1 MRMVLTRRAMMAAG
15 LASCATPLLAARQAY
30 ELVAEGSTVS
40 FIFTTGGAA
49 QSGTIPVKTTNITV
63 DTRDLS
69 RSSAEVTADVRNVT
83 SSIIFITQ
91 AIKSPELL
99 DAENHPLVRFSST
112 AVRLGARG
120 RISEGA
126 IISGDLTLR
135 GVTQPIALQA
145 TLSRP
150 AGTPPDDLSVLYIKL
165 NGALSRA
172 EYGATGYASL
182 AEDRVEL
189 DIRAEIR
196 ARA

>member
-1 MRMVLTRRAMMAAG
+1 
-15 LASCATPLLAARQAY
+15 
-30 ELVAEGSTVS
+30 
-40 FIFTTGGAA
+40 
-49 QSGTIPVKTTNITV
+49 
-63 DTRDLS
+63 
-69 RSSAEVTADVRNVT
+69 
-83 SSIIFITQ
+83 
-91 AIKSPELL
+91 PELL

-172 EYGATGYASL
+172 AYGATGYASL